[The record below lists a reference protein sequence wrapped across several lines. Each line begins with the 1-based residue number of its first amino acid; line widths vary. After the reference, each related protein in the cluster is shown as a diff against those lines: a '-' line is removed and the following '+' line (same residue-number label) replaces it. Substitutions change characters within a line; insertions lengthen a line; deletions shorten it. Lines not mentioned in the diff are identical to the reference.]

1 MKDITIPMGFFNDCM
16 DLPVSGKGILELV
29 KGADEVRLCSEGIL
43 AKFGDNIKLFGFNM
57 KEMRVHPKKLYTTKG
72 VEVDPLKIEYQP
84 IVDTSVRKLLSAMVG
99 NLLNEICDDALR
111 ADKVFVISVTWL
123 EALHWG
129 YKIVRTIISK
139 ANEHH
144 KVVIF
149 VDEEKNEEGN

>member
-1 MKDITIPMGFFNDCM
+1 MKDVTIPMSFFNDCM
-16 DLPVSGKGILELV
+16 DLPISGEKILKLV
-29 KGADEVRLCSEGIL
+29 KGANEVRLCSEGIL
-43 AKFGDNIKLFGFNM
+43 AKFGNDIKLLNFNM

-72 VEVDPLKIEYQP
+72 IEVDPLKIEYQP
-84 IVDTSVRKLLSAMVG
+84 IADTCVRKLLSAMVG
-99 NLLNEICDDALR
+99 NLLNEICDDDPK

-139 ANEHH
+139 ADEHH

-149 VDEEKNEEGN
+149 VDEEKDDKRN